1 MQYCRQQQT
10 ADFVMILEILWS
22 KTLTKRFFVMKL
34 ILLIINSKLAQYCRQ
49 QQTADFVLIFTFTL
63 CSNPIRNH
71 NKSAV
76 CYCLQHWTSFELI
89 INKIN
94 ILLRLLSNDIISKII
109 TKSAVYCCLQHWT
122 NFELIMN
129 KISFHS
135 KKSVLLRF
143 NDTISKII
151 TKSAVCCCLQFL
163 L

>member
-63 CSNPIRNH
+63 CSNP
-71 NKSAV
+71 KSAV
-76 CYCLQHWTSFELI
+76 CYCLQHWISFELI

-109 TKSAVYCCLQHWT
+109 TKSAVNCCLQHWT
-122 NFELIMN
+122 NFELIIN

-135 KKSVLLRF
+135 KKAF
-143 NDTISKII
+143 
-151 TKSAVCCCLQFL
+151 CLMIQFL
-163 L
+163 KS